1 MKPMA
6 NIFPTQVANTPSI
19 ATATGKVLDARQS
32 VAGGQTAKLRRM
44 WRIQN
49 VGTNTLF
56 VRFGGA
62 ASSTVFHS
70 VLKGGTGDS
79 DGNGGSVGEEGSS
92 VFQGEIYV
100 AGTSPKYVVTELI

>member
-1 MKPMA
+1 MST
-6 NIFPTQVANTPSI
+6 FPTQIANTPAI
-19 ATATGKVLDARQS
+19 ATATGKVLDAKQT
-32 VAGGQTAKLRRM
+32 VAGGRLAKLRRA

-49 VGTNTLF
+49 VGTNVLF

-79 DGNGGSVGEEGSS
+79 DGNGGSISEEGSS

-100 AGTSPKYVVTELI
+100 YGTTPKYVVTELT

>member
-1 MKPMA
+1 MDSS
-6 NIFPTQVANTPSI
+6 FPTMTANTPSI

-32 VAGGQTAKLRRM
+32 VAGGKVSKLRRA

-49 VGTNTLF
+49 VGTNALF

-62 ASSTVFHS
+62 ASSAVFHS
-70 VLKGGTGDS
+70 VLKGGTGNS
-79 DGNGGSVGEEGSS
+79 DGNGGSISEEGSS

>member
-1 MKPMA
+1 MA
-6 NIFPTQVANTPSI
+6 NIFPTLIANTPAI
-19 ATATGKVLDARQS
+19 ATATGKVLDS
-32 VAGGQTAKLRRM
+32 KITVAGGQSAKIRRA

-49 VGTNTLF
+49 VGTNALF

-79 DGNGGSVGEEGSS
+79 DGNGGSISEEGSS

-100 AGTSPKYVVTELI
+100 AGTSPKYVITELI